1 MNRKQR
7 RKAEKIKESQTPA
20 EQNLSQKIFL
30 FDKIPDA
37 CTTCAAPFDKKNK
50 EMALSWRV
58 VVHESKQRVRL
69 FCPKCINK
77 TKEALTHV
85 SQENR

>member
-7 RKAEKIKESQTPA
+7 RRTEKTKKKLTLV

-37 CTTCAAPFDKKNK
+37 CTTCAKPFDRKDKTH
-50 EMALSWRV
+50 AQTWRV
-58 VVHESKQRVRL
+58 AIREEKEQVRL
-69 FCPKCINK
+69 FCPTCIEK
-77 TKEALTHV
+77 TKEIL
-85 SQENR
+85 ENG